1 MNELDRIY
9 LMTKWKAEGMLE
21 EFFFD
26 EEGDVNIL
34 SMVIL
39 MAIAVLAAVAFR
51 KQLAALIEK
60 LFKSIDGNA
69 DNLTQDFE

>member
-51 KQLAALIEK
+51 IQLKDLLEK
-60 LFKSIDGNA
+60 LFLAIDTNK
-69 DNLTQDFE
+69 NQLY

>member
-51 KQLAALIEK
+51 KQLKILI
-60 LFKSIDGNA
+60 
-69 DNLTQDFE
+69 DNLFLSINNQQKELTSDF

>member
-51 KQLAALIEK
+51 KQLKDLLEK
-60 LFKSIDGNA
+60 LFLAIDTNKNQLYEG
-69 DNLTQDFE
+69 F

>member
-39 MAIAVLAAVAFR
+39 MAIAVLVAVAFR
-51 KQLAALIEK
+51 KKLAALIEK

-69 DNLTQDFE
+69 DNLTKDF